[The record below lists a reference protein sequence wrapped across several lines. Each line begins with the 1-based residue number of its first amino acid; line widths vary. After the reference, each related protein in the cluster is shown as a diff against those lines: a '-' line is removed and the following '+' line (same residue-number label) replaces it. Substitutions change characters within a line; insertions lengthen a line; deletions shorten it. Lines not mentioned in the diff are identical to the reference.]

1 MAIGGNHPVDEF
13 PLKDPLSSDLA
24 AYVSRN
30 PGAHVI
36 AISTSLERDRFELS
50 DDQAHCVEFT
60 GHLVGEGQCAL
71 GGGCGPW
78 GTGLGVRRGELRLC
92 TCWGR
97 GEENPGQRG
106 RDLPKGHEEKQ
117 KK

>member
-24 AYVSRN
+24 EYVSRN

-60 GHLVGEGQCAL
+60 GHLVGEGQCDL
-71 GGGCGPW
+71 GGGCGQC
-78 GTGLGVRRGELRLC
+78 GTGLGVSRDELRMC
-92 TCWGR
+92 NGWGR
-97 GEENPGQRG
+97 DEEQKV
-106 RDLPKGHEEKQ
+106 DLDRYVPAGKAERQ
-117 KK
+117 